1 MPFKTKGRHEMS
13 LKSQSY
19 ILYSDLADPADIIKL
34 KIIANSSID
43 VATSALLNEIG
54 LETNDVESVPLK

>member
-19 ILYSDLADPADIIKL
+19 LLYSDLDPADIIKH

>member
-1 MPFKTKGRHEMS
+1 MPFKTKGSHEMS

-19 ILYSDLADPADIIKL
+19 LLYSDLDPADIIKL

>member
-19 ILYSDLADPADIIKL
+19 LLYSDLDPADIIKL

-43 VATSALLNEIG
+43 VATSALLNETG